1 MNKKAEQTVEN
12 LENRDTARIDHISS
26 LQVQDLESGKI
37 HKARMFNYSK
47 EGVYFESD
55 SVLNP
60 GTQIYIGIQNS
71 PYASLPDVLEYHR
84 AKIMWRKKLKR
95 SYFRF
100 GYGIKLASL
109 ANKQDLKSANK
120 QDLKSTNKQDLESND
135 IKQTKDSR
143 KHTRRPYDH
152 FTLFTTQ
159 NGIFEGSI
167 KNISSSGVFLMAK
180 STFEVGQIL
189 TLVLPLKNGKDVK
202 AKGQI
207 VWANDEGFG
216 IKFLSIDKKSSP
228 PKNI

>member
-1 MNKKAEQTVEN
+1 MKKEAEQTVEN

-26 LQVQDLESGKI
+26 VQVKDLASGKI
-37 HKARMFNYSK
+37 HRARMSNYSK

-71 PYASLPDVLEYHR
+71 PYASLPDVLEYHQ
-84 AKIMWRKKLKR
+84 AQIMWRKTLKR

-109 ANKQDLKSANK
+109 ANKQDL
-120 QDLKSTNKQDLESND
+120 QLND
-135 IKQTKDSR
+135 KKETKDLR
-143 KHTRRPYDH
+143 KHPRRPYDQ

-167 KNISSSGVFLMAK
+167 NNISSSGIFLTSK
-180 STFEVGQIL
+180 NTFEVGQIL
-189 TLVLPLKNGKDVK
+189 TLVLPCKNGKDIKVK
-202 AKGQI
+202 GEI
-207 VWANDEGFG
+207 VWTSDRGFG
-216 IKFLSIDKKSSP
+216 VKFLSVDEKSTP
-228 PKNI
+228 PKKP